1 MNSFEYRRDKRGIML
16 KGSTGDVRSL
26 AAEIGYMTH
35 ELYSTLM
42 RQNPPLARAFKHYV
56 IQAMTSPD
64 TPTWEVSE
72 RRPGQVEILVAT
84 PKKGATE

>member
-16 KGSTGDVRSL
+16 KGSTGDIRSL

-42 RQNPPLARAFKHYV
+42 RQNPPL
-56 IQAMTSPD
+56 
-64 TPTWEVSE
+64 
-72 RRPGQVEILVAT
+72 PGLLSIM
-84 PKKGATE
+84 